1 MSITRKQPT
10 PDLPAGDFDGPLLC
24 CWNMALASYTRRRRE
39 ELGLSLERAAEL
51 AGLELSEW
59 CALEAGWVPEDM
71 YRLQAIAGTL
81 GASWADYSFLAL
93 MADLAC

>member
-1 MSITRKQPT
+1 
-10 PDLPAGDFDGPLLC
+10 
-24 CWNMALASYTRRRRE
+24 MALASYTRRRE
-39 ELGLSLERAAEL
+39 ELGLSLKRAAEL

-81 GASWADYSFLAL
+81 QASWADYSFLAL
-93 MADLAC
+93 MAECQKPHPRTAN